1 MFLYKCS
8 ITHDPGSLGARVA
21 ITDLMQ
27 GLVLMY
33 RVRRQIRVSYL
44 FVTCLFRPLR
54 VLARVEIRYKYSIVD
69 SQSLC
74 DLMDQ
79 ASLKLWTHSIQTSSS
94 SHMKFGAKRS
104 WACQSDN
111 AGASRGGPARHT

>member
-54 VLARVEIRYKYSIVD
+54 ILARVEIRYKHSIVGN
-69 SQSLC
+69 QSLYGPYGSGIFEGVDAFC
-74 DLMDQ
+74 TDIFFF
-79 ASLKLWTHSIQTSSS
+79 THEVWRKKVLGMPI
-94 SHMKFGAKRS
+94 G
-104 WACQSDN
+104 
-111 AGASRGGPARHT
+111 